1 MYNVEVTVLDMKQ
14 TNRMAKSLSL
24 ITAIGHE
31 VHEMVATE
39 AMIAVKN
46 MAGVA
51 KAGLEGA
58 KVPKAVSRRRKSLLP
73 SRMAKATHAAM
84 H

>member
-1 MYNVEVTVLDMKQ
+1 
-14 TNRMAKSLSL
+14 
-24 ITAIGHE
+24 
-31 VHEMVATE
+31 MVATE